1 MRKVSL
7 RTTSLFTAIS
17 VIYSVYSMCG
27 AAVVSASVAKD
38 AEEFWPVTFEFDG
51 PQAYQAERDLLKWA
65 TSRIHVVRGR
75 GQDARSLA
83 DW

>member
-17 VIYSVYSMCG
+17 VIYSVYSMFG
-27 AAVVSASVAKD
+27 AAVASASVAKD
-38 AEEFWPVTFEFDG
+38 AEESWPVTFELDG

-65 TSRIHVVRGR
+65 TRRIYVVRP
-75 GQDARSLA
+75 GQADRSRA
-83 DW
+83 KH